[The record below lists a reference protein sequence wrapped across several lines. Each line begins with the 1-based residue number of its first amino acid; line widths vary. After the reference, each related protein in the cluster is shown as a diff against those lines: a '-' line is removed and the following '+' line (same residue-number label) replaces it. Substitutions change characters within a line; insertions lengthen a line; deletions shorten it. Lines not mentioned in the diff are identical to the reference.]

1 MHLTDILAHFLI
13 YCSEGK
19 RLKRAMVM
27 LVIRLCLLLLS
38 FRVSFASST
47 KSSVK
52 FTCAGTKA
60 KEADDLRKCVAKD
73 LLLGWLLVINKTSVR
88 LDEVRKN
95 ATVMAE
101 GAKKLRKEGSA
112 ALANAT
118 EVLSEL
124 NKNSEEALKVRKI
137 INDINDTIAWAN
149 EMERNLS
156 EASNVT
162 QEVERLTADGYGAVS
177 ITVGNFVGHSQSTVL
192 KYDVLRPKVDKMEVE
207 NASGCVG
214 VRNFSGTLFEYAEK
228 LNDFKMNLTAWK
240 AGMLEKIRIAY
251 NTTQNNTTTCLAV
264 FTNSPDKVEQVM
276 SAVRSALDRLV
287 VSVKKVDAFLLQRE
301 KAQKNI
307 TTANGSMKA
316 MTTSM
321 FDSLKQNGAAL
332 CDMLRRHEVLREKV
346 QKMKEKSANASRNVG
361 ESMKKA
367 GILRESVT
375 ATGAR
380 VQTAVDNIKALPQFA
395 GFFSLNELPNSGNVT
410 LAMEGM
416 KKAGDALEHAV
427 QRSGNANFS
436 ISKVDVD
443 LANEDKELEEIN
455 NNLKK
460 RLEEIDIGIDI
471 TTSDGCNSKLFNKVD
486 TSTQEFLRLA
496 AKLNVSELRKANKTL
511 RELEARAEEINK
523 NVSSVSKDLEV
534 AVQNLKNVN
543 ELMRNS
549 SVAAEYV
556 VADVLSHLM
565 SELCATAA
573 ELRVTRKNLT
583 LLSAN
588 ATSIKKSV
596 SEEEAQAIAA
606 SKNASGSP
614 DTSPYVE
621 EGFTVAVRMT
631 ALLEKELQ
639 RTNAR
644 LEMMTA
650 SRAAAKL
657 KEVHAGNTNAF
668 DAVSDAVVGIFAD
681 TPGKPH
687 ENVCTRNATS
697 ELVKRL
703 KGKSGDFPLLRDTS
717 VITELNRFATKM
729 SDELKGTTKRMNKV
743 AVRAAEANEALA
755 EAVRRAREDA
765 AGRRCLPLH
774 QQLFSALSGWW

>member
-1 MHLTDILAHFLI
+1 MHLTDILAHFLF

-27 LVIRLCLLLLS
+27 LVIQLCLLLLS

-101 GAKKLRKEGSA
+101 NAKKLRKEGSA

-124 NKNSEEALKVRKI
+124 SKNSEEALKVRKI

-149 EMERNLS
+149 ETERNLS

-177 ITVGNFVGHSQSTVL
+177 RTVWHFTGDRYGDGYL
-192 KYDVLRPKVDKMEVE
+192 KYGRAREMVEAIKPKQLECHKEV
-207 NASGCVG
+207 NVSK
-214 VRNFSGTLFEYAEK
+214 TLSDYAEK
-228 LNDFKMNLTAWK
+228 LNDFKMNLTEWK
-240 AGMLEKIRIAY
+240 TGMLDKIQIAY
-251 NTTQNNTTTCLAV
+251 NTTQNNMTTCLAV
-264 FTNSPDKVEQVM
+264 FTNDQSRVEQVM

-301 KAQKNI
+301 KAQENI
-307 TTANGSMKA
+307 TTANGSMKT

-361 ESMKKA
+361 ESIKKA

-410 LAMEGM
+410 LAVEGM

-460 RLEEIDIGIDI
+460 RLEEIDVGIDI
-471 TTSDGCNSKLFNKVD
+471 TTSDGCNGKLLNKIG
-486 TSTQEFLRLA
+486 TSTKEFL
-496 AKLNVSELRKANKTL
+496 
-511 RELEARAEEINK
+511 
-523 NVSSVSKDLEV
+523 
-534 AVQNLKNVN
+534 
-543 ELMRNS
+543 
-549 SVAAEYV
+549 
-556 VADVLSHLM
+556 
-565 SELCATAA
+565 
-573 ELRVTRKNLT
+573 
-583 LLSAN
+583 
-588 ATSIKKSV
+588 
-596 SEEEAQAIAA
+596 
-606 SKNASGSP
+606 
-614 DTSPYVE
+614 
-621 EGFTVAVRMT
+621 
-631 ALLEKELQ
+631 
-639 RTNAR
+639 
-644 LEMMTA
+644 
-650 SRAAAKL
+650 
-657 KEVHAGNTNAF
+657 
-668 DAVSDAVVGIFAD
+668 
-681 TPGKPH
+681 
-687 ENVCTRNATS
+687 
-697 ELVKRL
+697 
-703 KGKSGDFPLLRDTS
+703 
-717 VITELNRFATKM
+717 
-729 SDELKGTTKRMNKV
+729 
-743 AVRAAEANEALA
+743 
-755 EAVRRAREDA
+755 
-765 AGRRCLPLH
+765 
-774 QQLFSALSGWW
+774 